1 MEKPIHG
8 DPQWAVDATRSSEE
22 VWKLRA
28 EEQLRRS
35 RELAASLK
43 KAEEALRVAEDKLPL
58 SIGKTP
64 EDAIRALAEEMEWG
78 EVEMGAG
85 LEGGDP
91 KYTWGYRFRAGGTSF
106 KAAGWSV
113 PGGVVLTWWK

>member
-43 KAEEALRVAEDKLPL
+43 KAEEALRDAEDKLPL

-64 EDAIRALAEEMEWG
+64 EDAIVALAKELEWG
-78 EVEMGAG
+78 EVFMGAP
-85 LEGGDP
+85 LEGDGP
-91 KYTWGYRFRAGGTSF
+91 YTWGYRFLAGGTSF